1 MKTEKLTIRK
11 MTTEDLFPLY
21 HVPSDSEVMEYL
33 EPPFSMEAAKQF
45 LYKAGICETPLLW
58 AVEDA
63 RKVFIGYLQTVTFKK
78 RRRTKMAKLE
88 QTVSGDFYELLRK
101 IENGIQNSSMSASLE
116 EFSDFE
122 SGTARCS
129 VRVFERYSY
138 VGDNRVS
145 LNVTLFQNGSGPIQL
160 SAIAAGGSQ
169 AMLFKINTWGEEA
182 FLDKLKE
189 LL

>member
-1 MKTEKLTIRK
+1 
-11 MTTEDLFPLY
+11 
-21 HVPSDSEVMEYL
+21 
-33 EPPFSMEAAKQF
+33 
-45 LYKAGICETPLLW
+45 
-58 AVEDA
+58 
-63 RKVFIGYLQTVTFKK
+63 
-78 RRRTKMAKLE
+78 MAKLE

-129 VRVFERYSY
+129 VRVFERYRY

-145 LNVTLFQNGSGPIQL
+145 LKVTLFQNGSGPIQL
-160 SAIAAGGSQ
+160 TAIAAGGRQ
-169 AMLFKINTWGEEA
+169 DRLFKINTWGEEA

>member
-1 MKTEKLTIRK
+1 
-11 MTTEDLFPLY
+11 
-21 HVPSDSEVMEYL
+21 
-33 EPPFSMEAAKQF
+33 
-45 LYKAGICETPLLW
+45 
-58 AVEDA
+58 
-63 RKVFIGYLQTVTFKK
+63 
-78 RRRTKMAKLE
+78 MAKLE

-169 AMLFKINTWGEEA
+169 AMLFN
-182 FLDKLKE
+182 LQ
-189 LL
+189 

>member
-1 MKTEKLTIRK
+1 
-11 MTTEDLFPLY
+11 
-21 HVPSDSEVMEYL
+21 
-33 EPPFSMEAAKQF
+33 
-45 LYKAGICETPLLW
+45 
-58 AVEDA
+58 
-63 RKVFIGYLQTVTFKK
+63 
-78 RRRTKMAKLE
+78 MAKLE

-138 VGDNRVS
+138 VGDNR
-145 LNVTLFQNGSGPIQL
+145 NVTLFQNGSGPIQL